1 MVTISSIST
10 KQSITTQLTK
20 HKKIK
25 TRTYDVRNPDP
36 DLEQAQKCG
45 GFEPVNGAPT
55 LPSQCFPRCFYFYRT
70 FGLVIETILPDQINF

>member
-10 KQSITTQLTK
+10 KQSITSQLTK

-45 GFEPVNGAPT
+45 GFEPVNGIP
-55 LPSQCFPRCFYFYRT
+55 PS
-70 FGLVIETILPDQINF
+70 